1 MAERPDC
8 AGRFLKEY
16 SADELLFGNVFD
28 RPLKLPW
35 GFSAALKF
43 MKCVPSLAPSM
54 PPMDASHVYAMR
66 LASLTRH

>member
-1 MAERPDC
+1 MNR

-28 RPLKLPW
+28 RSLKLPW

-43 MKCVPSLAPSM
+43 MKYVP
-54 PPMDASHVYAMR
+54 
-66 LASLTRH
+66 